1 MFNNHLLYLIKA
13 MENTNFDTAVEFF
26 AAGRKYLGYG
36 WDVDFKLMLR
46 LASLKRQR
54 LALLRETM
62 IQ

>member
-1 MFNNHLLYLIKA
+1 